1 MENELGIGPL
11 LEVPAQGEVDRPAEG
26 PPMLDGQ
33 NILPAQ
39 LVVGQLGGVLARY
52 GRNLQYREL
61 VAVGGDDRPAVPRSQ
76 DPLVAALAGPLRIQ
90 DDMLDEGVRLSPNRH
105 QIVLPG
111 APELLHPQRRFFPD
125 DSLPRACERGF
136 SRTSVVPHLPDL
148 LAGVPRWGAGDL
160 DHPALYRRLSR
171 SGVTARLDLPG
182 PVRTDHRT
190 SFVPVRLVNSA
201 PDPVERPQDVVV
213 QEELADSRSEHQVAR
228 TLGGSIP

>member
-1 MENELGIGPL
+1 
-11 LEVPAQGEVDRPAEG
+11 
-26 PPMLDGQ
+26 MLDGQ

-76 DPLVAALAGPLRIQ
+76 DPLVAALSGPLRIQ

-125 DSLPRACERGF
+125 DSLPRACERSF
-136 SRTSVVPHLPDL
+136 
-148 LAGVPRWGAGDL
+148 
-160 DHPALYRRLSR
+160 
-171 SGVTARLDLPG
+171 PG
-182 PVRTDHRT
+182 PPEYHIFQTLSPGSQAGRCSPGSAGSPPAFLQERHNGRVGSPRAGPPGPPDFLRTGEAGESCAGPGRETPRH
-190 SFVPVRLVNSA
+190 S
-201 PDPVERPQDVVV
+201 RPGR
-213 QEELADSRSEHQVAR
+213 A
-228 TLGGSIP
+228 GGLLE